1 MNKRP
6 PITVTT
12 HDYERL
18 EQMLRNPRYKNIPG
32 IESLQDELDRANVV
46 EPDELP
52 ENVIAINSMARFVD
66 DCTSDQYED
75 VYKRQVLHNR
85 RIQDF

>member
-52 ENVIAINSMARFVD
+52 
-66 DCTSDQYED
+66 
-75 VYKRQVLHNR
+75 
-85 RIQDF
+85 